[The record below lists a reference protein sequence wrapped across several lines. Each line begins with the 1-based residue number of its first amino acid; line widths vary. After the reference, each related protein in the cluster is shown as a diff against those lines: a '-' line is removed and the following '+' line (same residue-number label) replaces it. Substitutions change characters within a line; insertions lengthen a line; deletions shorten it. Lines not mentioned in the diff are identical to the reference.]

1 MSLPIDDTSYLTPD
15 YINSLEII
23 SFNGNIHY
31 IDSDNKLYEIVMS
44 SKTRLMGFDT
54 ETRPSFKKNIHYG
67 LSLIQIADEN
77 DAYIFHIPK
86 IKDRRQLLMVLDNPQ
101 IKKIGSGIKDDLT
114 KMKALFGEE
123 LDNGQFIDIQKLV
136 KPFHL
141 QKTNLRFLSALF
153 LNKRI
158 IKSSQTSNWHKYP
171 LSEKQLLYAATDA
184 WICLEIYKKIVQS
197 GLSDCSY

>member
-1 MSLPIDDTSYLTPD
+1 MSLPPGDISYLTTD
-15 YINSLEII
+15 YINSLGII

-31 IDSDNKLYEIVMS
+31 IDSDNKLSGVTLS
-44 SKTRLMGFDT
+44 SNIRLMGFDT
-54 ETRPSFKKNIHYG
+54 ETRPSFKKNVHYG
-67 LSLIQIADEN
+67 LSLIQLADEN

-86 IKDRRQLLMVLDNPQ
+86 IKDKRQLLMILDNPQ

-114 KMKALFGEE
+114 KMKVLFGEE
-123 LDNGQFIDIQKLV
+123 LDKEQFIDIQKLV
-136 KPFHL
+136 KHFHL
-141 QKTNLRFLSALF
+141 HKTNLRFLSALF

-184 WICLEIYKKIVQS
+184 WICLEIYKEIIK
-197 GLSDCSY
+197 LDLPDL